1 MSGDPVSVK
10 DMYEV
15 APLETQK
22 PWVGLTEEEVE
33 QIVDQNTHDD
43 QGYQLWCSGKGVAE
57 GVEAKLKEKNYE

>member
-10 DMYEV
+10 DMYEG
-15 APLETQK
+15 APPETQK

-33 QIVDQNTHDD
+33 QIVDENTHDD
-43 QGYQLWCSGKGVAE
+43 QGYQVWCSGKGVAE

>member
-1 MSGDPVSVK
+1 MSGDQNM
-10 DMYEV
+10 DQYIH
-15 APLETQK
+15 K

-57 GVEAKLKEKNYE
+57 GVEARLREKNT